1 MNIAN
6 GKGVTPASSII
17 SSGLLI
23 LGSILLPI
31 KNKPVIMSPQ
41 TQTQTDTQEKE
52 KKKLILKLYIRL
64 LLYINEKYNNKKTND
79 DTISKEEL
87 NTFLEYLQELVT
99 TNKQQNK
106 QQNKE
111 DINSRALDE
120 TTLEAIIGQ
129 RVYSIDK
136 STQQKASKATKSMT
150 KLMEDMLTEMS
161 TMSNE
166 SKESKEKEKYVHKNI
181 SGLLE
186 DELKTLHK
194 VFTQKKNAIESKA
207 NKSDEEIN
215 TIANIDGIL
224 TIFKAN
230 YNKEK
235 EEGEEY

>member
-1 MNIAN
+1 MIAN
-6 GKGVTPASSII
+6 GKGVTPASSMI

-31 KNKPVIMSPQ
+31 KNKSVIMSPQ

-52 KKKLILKLYIRL
+52 KLILKLYIRL

-87 NTFLEYLQELVT
+87 NSFLEYLQDLARP
-99 TNKQQNK
+99 NK

-136 STQQKASKATKSMT
+136 STQQKALKATKSMT
-150 KLMEDMLTEMS
+150 KLMEDMLKKMS
-161 TMSNE
+161 TM
-166 SKESKEKEKYVHKNI
+166 SKESKEKYVNGKIDSLSLSLN
-181 SGLLE
+181 
-186 DELKTLHK
+186 DLKTLHN
-194 VFTQKKNAIESKA
+194 VFTQKKDAIKSKA
-207 NKSDEEIN
+207 NNSDEEN
-215 TIANIDGIL
+215 DPTIFNIDGIL
-224 TIFKAN
+224 RIIETKCNIEEE
-230 YNKEK
+230 KEK
-235 EEGEEY
+235 EY

>member
-52 KKKLILKLYIRL
+52 KKKLILKLFIRL
-64 LLYINEKYNNKKTND
+64 LLYINEKNNTKKNND
-79 DTISKEEL
+79 DTISE
-87 NTFLEYLQELVT
+87 EYLNSFLGYLQGLVT
-99 TNKQQNK
+99 PNKE
-106 QQNKE
+106 QNKE

>member
-1 MNIAN
+1 MIAN
-6 GKGVTPASSII
+6 GKGVTPASSMI

-31 KNKPVIMSPQ
+31 KNKPQIQTQ

-52 KKKLILKLYIRL
+52 KLILKLYIRL

-87 NTFLEYLQELVT
+87 NTFLEYLQDLVT
-99 TNKQQNK
+99 HNKLQNK
-106 QQNKE
+106 EQNKE

-136 STQQKASKATKSMT
+136 STQQKALKATKSMT
-150 KLMEDMLTEMS
+150 KLMEDILIEMS
-161 TMSNE
+161 NMDDN
-166 SKESKEKEKYVHKNI
+166 KKEKYVNDKITNL
-181 SGLLE
+181 SLNDLN
-186 DELKTLHK
+186 TLHK
-194 VFTQKKNAIESKA
+194 VLTGKREYIES
-207 NKSDEEIN
+207 NQNTSEEEIN

-224 TIFKAN
+224 TILQTK
-230 YNKEK
+230 YNIAEEE

>member
-1 MNIAN
+1 MIAN
-6 GKGVTPASSII
+6 GKGVTPASSMI

-31 KNKPVIMSPQ
+31 KNKSVIMSPQ
-41 TQTQTDTQEKE
+41 IQTQTDTQE

-87 NTFLEYLQELVT
+87 NSFLEYLQDLARP
-99 TNKQQNK
+99 NK

-136 STQQKASKATKSMT
+136 STQQKALKATKSMT
-150 KLMEDMLTEMS
+150 KLMEDMLKEMS
-161 TMSNE
+161 TTNDN
-166 SKESKEKEKYVHKNI
+166 KKAKYVNGKIDSLPPN
-181 SGLLE
+181 
-186 DELKTLHK
+186 DLKTLHK
-194 VFTQKKNAIESKA
+194 VLTEKRKYIES
-207 NKSDEEIN
+207 NTNTSEEIN

-224 TIFKAN
+224 TSINAN
-230 YNKEK
+230 YNIAE